1 MKDEIR
7 KLITTYEDTL
17 EDLESE
23 VKELQDKL
31 LTKEVE
37 LDEYQNTWERRIED
51 LRSVISGEKPRTSN
65 PRTLG
70 EAIEKHRSEQP
81 DPIGR

>member
-31 LTKEVE
+31 LAKEVE

-51 LRSVISGEKPRTSN
+51 LRSVISGEKPRTSS

-70 EAIEKHRSEQP
+70 EAIEQGRTKP
-81 DPIGR
+81 DGTL